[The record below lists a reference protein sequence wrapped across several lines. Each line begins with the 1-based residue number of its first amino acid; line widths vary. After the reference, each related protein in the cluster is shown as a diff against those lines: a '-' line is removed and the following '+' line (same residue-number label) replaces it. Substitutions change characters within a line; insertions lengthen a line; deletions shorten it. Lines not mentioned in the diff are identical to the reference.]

1 MWPSW
6 EGWVAVEH
14 VRGVLGCVDGS
25 VPGVGVNVLPPPQ
38 GQSLLSPAA
47 AWASLRGADF
57 SFFLLNL
64 RKPHSSHLRWSDIK
78 EGDIIFKLFLSV

>member
-38 GQSLLSPAA
+38 GQFLLSPAA
-47 AWASLRGADF
+47 GLGLLERCRF
-57 SFFLLNL
+57 FFLSPQL
-64 RKPHSSHLRWSDIK
+64 KK
-78 EGDIIFKLFLSV
+78 AA